1 MIRIQNIMKL
11 TQSMSKQAPIKM
23 INFKLLLK
31 NKKSLLAKV
40 RSLRT
45 VLVPLVQMLKHY
57 LGWELTEKNLKKA
70 RRKIKN
76 KISAQESRKRKR
88 DYVNNL
94 EERISDFTSE
104 NQQLKRDLEKE
115 RSEKKTLM
123 SQVRVKNMINF
134 HAYYRVIY

>member
-1 MIRIQNIMKL
+1 M
-11 TQSMSKQAPIKM
+11 
-23 INFKLLLK
+23 
-31 NKKSLLAKV
+31 
-40 RSLRT
+40 
-45 VLVPLVQMLKHY
+45 
-57 LGWELTEKNLKKA
+57 KKA

-123 SQVRVKNMINF
+123 SQVTLGSKNRLYMSKI
-134 HAYYRVIY
+134 RT

>member
-1 MIRIQNIMKL
+1 M
-11 TQSMSKQAPIKM
+11 
-23 INFKLLLK
+23 
-31 NKKSLLAKV
+31 
-40 RSLRT
+40 
-45 VLVPLVQMLKHY
+45 
-57 LGWELTEKNLKKA
+57 KKA

-123 SQVRVKNMINF
+123 SQVKLDLKHR
-134 HAYYRVIY
+134 R

>member
-1 MIRIQNIMKL
+1 M
-11 TQSMSKQAPIKM
+11 
-23 INFKLLLK
+23 
-31 NKKSLLAKV
+31 
-40 RSLRT
+40 
-45 VLVPLVQMLKHY
+45 
-57 LGWELTEKNLKKA
+57 KKA

-123 SQVRVKNMINF
+123 SQVTLSSKNRLDMSYI
-134 HAYYRVIY
+134 RT

>member
-1 MIRIQNIMKL
+1 M
-11 TQSMSKQAPIKM
+11 
-23 INFKLLLK
+23 
-31 NKKSLLAKV
+31 
-40 RSLRT
+40 
-45 VLVPLVQMLKHY
+45 
-57 LGWELTEKNLKKA
+57 KKA

-123 SQVRVKNMINF
+123 SQVTLGSKNRLDMSNIGLKLVVGWGNLLTVIIVVTRTSSGRWISFPKQKYKINRNSDISSSYGCSF
-134 HAYYRVIY
+134 VLHCFQGYFLIDQRRN

>member
-123 SQVRVKNMINF
+123 SQVK
-134 HAYYRVIY
+134 

>member
-1 MIRIQNIMKL
+1 M
-11 TQSMSKQAPIKM
+11 
-23 INFKLLLK
+23 
-31 NKKSLLAKV
+31 
-40 RSLRT
+40 
-45 VLVPLVQMLKHY
+45 
-57 LGWELTEKNLKKA
+57 KKA

-123 SQVRVKNMINF
+123 SQVTLGWKNRLYMSKI
-134 HAYYRVIY
+134 RT

>member
-1 MIRIQNIMKL
+1 M
-11 TQSMSKQAPIKM
+11 
-23 INFKLLLK
+23 
-31 NKKSLLAKV
+31 
-40 RSLRT
+40 
-45 VLVPLVQMLKHY
+45 
-57 LGWELTEKNLKKA
+57 KKA

-123 SQVRVKNMINF
+123 SQVKLGLKHR
-134 HAYYRVIY
+134 R

>member
-1 MIRIQNIMKL
+1 M
-11 TQSMSKQAPIKM
+11 
-23 INFKLLLK
+23 
-31 NKKSLLAKV
+31 
-40 RSLRT
+40 
-45 VLVPLVQMLKHY
+45 
-57 LGWELTEKNLKKA
+57 TEKNLKKA

-123 SQVRVKNMINF
+123 SQVRVKNMINL
-134 HAYYRVIY
+134 HAISGNILTVIIVAPRTSSRCWISIPKQEYEINWNSDISSSYGCSFVLYGFQGYFLFNQRRN

>member
-1 MIRIQNIMKL
+1 M
-11 TQSMSKQAPIKM
+11 
-23 INFKLLLK
+23 
-31 NKKSLLAKV
+31 
-40 RSLRT
+40 
-45 VLVPLVQMLKHY
+45 
-57 LGWELTEKNLKKA
+57 KKA

-123 SQVRVKNMINF
+123 SQVTLGSKNRLDMSNIGLKT
-134 HAYYRVIY
+134 

>member
-1 MIRIQNIMKL
+1 M
-11 TQSMSKQAPIKM
+11 
-23 INFKLLLK
+23 
-31 NKKSLLAKV
+31 
-40 RSLRT
+40 
-45 VLVPLVQMLKHY
+45 
-57 LGWELTEKNLKKA
+57 TEKNLKKA

-123 SQVRVKNMINF
+123 SQVKLSLCWCN
-134 HAYYRVIY
+134 

>member
-1 MIRIQNIMKL
+1 M
-11 TQSMSKQAPIKM
+11 
-23 INFKLLLK
+23 
-31 NKKSLLAKV
+31 
-40 RSLRT
+40 
-45 VLVPLVQMLKHY
+45 
-57 LGWELTEKNLKKA
+57 KKA

-123 SQVRVKNMINF
+123 SQVTLGSKNRRDMSKIG
-134 HAYYRVIY
+134 VIY

>member
-1 MIRIQNIMKL
+1 M
-11 TQSMSKQAPIKM
+11 
-23 INFKLLLK
+23 
-31 NKKSLLAKV
+31 
-40 RSLRT
+40 
-45 VLVPLVQMLKHY
+45 
-57 LGWELTEKNLKKA
+57 TEKNLKKA

-123 SQVRVKNMINF
+123 SQVK
-134 HAYYRVIY
+134 

>member
-1 MIRIQNIMKL
+1 M
-11 TQSMSKQAPIKM
+11 
-23 INFKLLLK
+23 
-31 NKKSLLAKV
+31 V
-40 RSLRT
+40 RSLDRSRI
-45 VLVPLVQMLKHY
+45 LKHI

-123 SQVRVKNMINF
+123 SQVN
-134 HAYYRVIY
+134 

>member
-1 MIRIQNIMKL
+1 M
-11 TQSMSKQAPIKM
+11 
-23 INFKLLLK
+23 
-31 NKKSLLAKV
+31 
-40 RSLRT
+40 
-45 VLVPLVQMLKHY
+45 
-57 LGWELTEKNLKKA
+57 KKA

-115 RSEKKTLM
+115 RSEKKTLI
-123 SQVRVKNMINF
+123 SQVKLSF
-134 HAYYRVIY
+134 

>member
-1 MIRIQNIMKL
+1 M
-11 TQSMSKQAPIKM
+11 
-23 INFKLLLK
+23 
-31 NKKSLLAKV
+31 
-40 RSLRT
+40 
-45 VLVPLVQMLKHY
+45 
-57 LGWELTEKNLKKA
+57 TEKNLKKA

-123 SQVRVKNMINF
+123 SQVTLSSKYW
-134 HAYYRVIY
+134 A

>member
-1 MIRIQNIMKL
+1 
-11 TQSMSKQAPIKM
+11 
-23 INFKLLLK
+23 
-31 NKKSLLAKV
+31 
-40 RSLRT
+40 
-45 VLVPLVQMLKHY
+45 MLNGRLFRPFSTAISNQL

-123 SQVRVKNMINF
+123 SQVTLGSKNRLYMSKI
-134 HAYYRVIY
+134 RT

>member
-1 MIRIQNIMKL
+1 MIRIQNIMKPI
-11 TQSMSKQAPIKM
+11 QSMSKQVPIKV
-23 INFKLLLK
+23 INFKLPLK
-31 NKKSLLAKV
+31 NKKSSLVKV
-40 RSLRT
+40 SG
-45 VLVPLVQMLKHY
+45 PKFGPFSDILKHI

-123 SQVRVKNMINF
+123 SQVN
-134 HAYYRVIY
+134 